1 MIVVVS
7 TIPWRARANPNTTKH
22 ECILLLMKDI

>member
-1 MIVVVS
+1 MIVVS